1 MAVRIESQEIPEGL
15 DGNNGV
21 GDCILLRDNGLEKD
35 FQRVPCTTAQFGE
48 ESSIIQE
55 VSPKDLGCA
64 ENEITV
70 RYSLEQFF
78 TELFPEFHHPL
89 LVA

>member
-55 VSPKDLGCA
+55 VSAKDFGVC
-64 ENEITV
+64 
-70 RYSLEQFF
+70 
-78 TELFPEFHHPL
+78 
-89 LVA
+89 